1 MKLST
6 KGRYGVTA
14 MFDLAMH
21 YGEGAVPLKDIAA
34 RQGLSEH
41 YLEQLIVPLRRAGL
55 VRSIRG
61 AQGGYLL
68 ARRPEEITVGDII
81 RVLEGPI
88 APVDCVIVDSG
99 FEQYCDKADN
109 CVTRAIWRKLRDS
122 INAVLDSVTLAD
134 LCRDDASPQEK
145 K

>member
-1 MKLST
+1 MRLST

-14 MFDLAMH
+14 MFDLAMQ
-21 YGEGAVPLKDIAA
+21 YGEGPIPLKEIAA

-41 YLEQLIVPLRRAGL
+41 YLEQLAAPLRRAGL
-55 VRSIRG
+55 VRSVRG

-88 APVDCVIVDSG
+88 APADCVSVDSG
-99 FEQYCDKADN
+99 YERYCDRADN
-109 CVTRAIWRKLRDS
+109 CVTRDIWRKLRDS
-122 INAVLDSVTLAD
+122 INSVLDSFTLAD
-134 LCRDDASPQEK
+134 LCREAVSS
-145 K
+145 